1 MRSEAFR
8 VTIVGSGTGIPVPE
22 RGYAGVLVQL
32 AGESWLLDAGPGSL
46 QRLAQL
52 GVTYQTL
59 DRVMLTHLHPDHS
72 LDLVSIL
79 FAMHIPS
86 PARTKPLT
94 IYGPAGLRAFHEGIR
109 VIYPGML
116 DADSYTL
123 TVEEWS
129 EGARTIGD
137 VQVQA
142 LSMHHSIAALG
153 YRLTWQGKSV
163 AYSGDTDLC
172 AAVVKLGR
180 AADLLILECS
190 VTDEM
195 NVAGHLTPSECGRI
209 AAEAQCHKLALT
221 HFYPVF
227 KDYDIL
233 ARVRRAYDG
242 PVELARDLQSFL
254 L

>member
-1 MRSEAFR
+1 MSSGFR
-8 VTIVGSGTGIPVPE
+8 VTILGSGTSIPVAE
-22 RGYAGVLVQL
+22 RGYAGILVQL
-32 AGESWLLDAGPGSL
+32 AGESWLLDAGPGTL
-46 QRLAQL
+46 QRLAAT

-59 DRVMLTHLHPDHS
+59 DRVWLTHLHPDHS

-94 IYGPAGLRAFHEGIR
+94 VCGPPGVRQFHDGIR
-109 VIYPGML
+109 AVYPGML
-116 DADSYTL
+116 EAESYPL
-123 TVEEWS
+123 IVEEWTK
-129 EGARTIGD
+129 GTRQIGD

-142 LSMHHSIAALG
+142 LPMNHSIAAFG

-163 AYSGDTDLC
+163 AYSGDTDYC
-172 AAVVKLGR
+172 PAIVELGR
-180 AADLLILECS
+180 KANLLILECS

-195 NVAGHLTPSECGRI
+195 KAEGHLTPSECGRI
-209 AAEAQCHKLALT
+209 AAAAHCRKLVLT

-227 KDYDIL
+227 EDYDIL
-233 ARVRRAYDG
+233 ARVRQHFDG
-242 PVELARDLQSFL
+242 PMELARDLQSFL